1 MGEYFFYVLVDGDG
15 NVVASFN
22 PQHGFGGLKWG
33 EFIGS
38 HAGEQM
44 LQLLRDKFTPYNC
57 VWGTIS
63 DYGFMDI
70 HIGLV
75 SVRLGT
81 TVRRC
86 DQRRGPM
93 DSQSYQRVHTTY
105 YIAYIINPTSKMYV
119 TTSPTHIPTRIH
131 TVRPLHRRHS
141 NHERTAIGT
150 IERHN
155 RRCATRD
162 SCTPA
167 QERMD
172 CT

>member
-38 HAGEQM
+38 YAGEQM

-70 HIGLV
+70 SVSIETDPYDKLDTVNDLALNPHVRLCALEKHLV
-75 SVRLGT
+75 SHETLDYMDAITKRLENFWKPTAESMKPALMDNFKRKSARLGGG
-81 TVRRC
+81 
-86 DQRRGPM
+86 D
-93 DSQSYQRVHTTY
+93 
-105 YIAYIINPTSKMYV
+105 
-119 TTSPTHIPTRIH
+119 
-131 TVRPLHRRHS
+131 
-141 NHERTAIGT
+141 
-150 IERHN
+150 
-155 RRCATRD
+155 
-162 SCTPA
+162 
-167 QERMD
+167 
-172 CT
+172 